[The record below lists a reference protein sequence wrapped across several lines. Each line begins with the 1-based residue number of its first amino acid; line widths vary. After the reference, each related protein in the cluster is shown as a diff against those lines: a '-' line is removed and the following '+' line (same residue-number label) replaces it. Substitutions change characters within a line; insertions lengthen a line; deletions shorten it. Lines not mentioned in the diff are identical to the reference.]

1 LNRVLRIIDRI
12 CYREFWLRYA
22 STYKEMKMPA
32 KNVVLGAAAQGVSGS
47 AAVQHWSRI
56 RDTAASKRADEV
68 LRRGETDLVRV
79 ARLTRMGELAASIA
93 HEINQPLAAIV
104 MDGSSGLRWLNEKQR
119 NLEEARNAFSRIVS
133 EATRAGHVI
142 RSLRALVTK
151 AVPEVA
157 KFDIN
162 AAIEEV
168 LALARSELMQR
179 KVSVRTT
186 PFPEQQLLL
195 GDRVLLQQVLLNL
208 IINAKDAMSIITDR
222 AKMVEIRGQIT
233 ESGEALILV
242 EDNGTGLDP
251 KTAEHIFDPFFTTKT
266 TGMGM
271 GLSICRSII
280 EAHGGQL
287 WASPRSPHG
296 TAFQFT
302 VPTADR

>member
-1 LNRVLRIIDRI
+1 M
-12 CYREFWLRYA
+12 
-22 STYKEMKMPA
+22 SA
-32 KNVVLGAAAQGVSGS
+32 KNVVLDAAAQGVSGN

-56 RDTAASKRADEV
+56 RDTAASKRADEA
-68 LRRGETDLVRV
+68 LRRAEADLARV
-79 ARLTRMGELAASIA
+79 ARLTRMDELAASIA

-104 MDGSSGLRWLNEKQR
+104 IDGSTGLRWLNENQR

-133 EATRAGHVI
+133 AATRAGHVI
-142 RSLRALVTK
+142 RSLRALAK
-151 AVPEVA
+151 RAVPEVA

-168 LALARSELMQR
+168 LALARSELIQR
-179 KVSVRTT
+179 QVSVRTT
-186 PFPEQQLLL
+186 LFPEQQLLL

-208 IINAKDAMSIITDR
+208 IINAKDAMSIITNR

-242 EDNGTGLDP
+242 EDNGTGLDS
-251 KTAEHIFDPFFTTKT
+251 KTAEHIFDPFFTTKP

-280 EAHGGQL
+280 EAHGGRL

-296 TAFQFT
+296 TTFQFT
-302 VPTADR
+302 VPTADP

>member
-1 LNRVLRIIDRI
+1 
-12 CYREFWLRYA
+12 
-22 STYKEMKMPA
+22 MKMSA
-32 KNVVLGAAAQGVSGS
+32 KNVVLDAAAQGVRGN
-47 AAVQHWSRI
+47 AVAQHWSRI
-56 RDTAASKRADEV
+56 RDTAASKRADEA
-68 LRRGETDLVRV
+68 LRRAEADLARV
-79 ARLTRMGELAASIA
+79 ARLTRMDGLAASIA

-104 MDGSSGLRWLNEKQR
+104 MDGSSGLRWLNENRR

-142 RSLRALVTK
+142 RSLRALVKK

-168 LALARSELMQR
+168 LALARSELMQSQ
-179 KVSVRTT
+179 VSVRTT
-186 PFPEQQLLL
+186 LFPEQQLLL
-195 GDRVLLQQVLLNL
+195 GDRVLIQQVLLNL
-208 IINAKDAMSIITDR
+208 IINAKDAMSIITNR

-251 KTAEHIFDPFFTTKT
+251 KTAEHIFEPFFTTKP

-280 EAHGGQL
+280 DAHGGRL

-296 TAFQFT
+296 TTFQFT
-302 VPTADR
+302 VPTADP

>member
-1 LNRVLRIIDRI
+1 
-12 CYREFWLRYA
+12 
-22 STYKEMKMPA
+22 MKMSA
-32 KNVVLGAAAQGVSGS
+32 KNVVLDAGAQGARGN
-47 AAVQHWSRI
+47 AAVQHWSHI
-56 RDTAASKRADEV
+56 RDTAASKRAVEA
-68 LRRGETDLVRV
+68 LRRAEADLARV
-79 ARLTRMGELAASIA
+79 ARLTMMGELAASIA

-104 MDGSSGLRWLNEKQR
+104 MDGSSGLRWLNENQR
-119 NLEEARNAFSRIVS
+119 NFEEARNAFSHIVS
-133 EATRAGHVI
+133 EATRAGRVI
-142 RSLRALVTK
+142 RSLQALIKK

-179 KVSVRTT
+179 QVSVRTT
-186 PFPEQQLLL
+186 LFPEQQLLL

-251 KTAEHIFDPFFTTKT
+251 KSAEHIFEPFFTTKP

-280 EAHGGQL
+280 EAHGGRL

-296 TAFQFT
+296 TTFQFT
-302 VPTADR
+302 VPTADP

>member
-1 LNRVLRIIDRI
+1 VLQIIDRVY
-12 CYREFWLRYA
+12 YRGFWQRHT
-22 STYKEMKMPA
+22 STYEEMKMPA
-32 KNVVLGAAAQGVSGS
+32 KNVVLDAVARGVSGN

-56 RDTAASKRADEV
+56 RDTAASKRVDEASRRAEAD
-68 LRRGETDLVRV
+68 LARV
-79 ARLTRMGELAASIA
+79 ARLTMMGELVASIA

-104 MDGSSGLRWLNEKQR
+104 MDGSSGLRWLNDNQR
-119 NLEEARNAFSRIVS
+119 NLEEARNAFSRIVN

-142 RSLRALVTK
+142 RTLRTLVKK

-168 LALARSELMQR
+168 LVLARTELMQR
-179 KVSVRTT
+179 QVLVRTT
-186 PFPEQQLLL
+186 LFPEQQLLL

-222 AKMVEIRGQIT
+222 AKIVEIRGQIT

-251 KTAEHIFDPFFTTKT
+251 KTAEHIFEPFFTTKP

-280 EAHGGQL
+280 EAYGGRL

>member
-1 LNRVLRIIDRI
+1 M
-12 CYREFWLRYA
+12 
-22 STYKEMKMPA
+22 SA
-32 KNVVLGAAAQGVSGS
+32 KNIVLDAGAQGARGN

-56 RDTAASKRADEV
+56 RDTAASKRADEA
-68 LRRGETDLVRV
+68 LRRAEADLVRV
-79 ARLTRMGELAASIA
+79 ARLTRMDELAASIA

-104 MDGSSGLRWLNEKQR
+104 MDGSSGLRWLNENQR

-142 RSLRALVTK
+142 RSLRTLVKK

-168 LALARSELMQR
+168 LTLARSELMQR
-179 KVSVRTT
+179 QVSVRTT
-186 PFPEQQLLL
+186 LFPEQQLLL

-251 KTAEHIFDPFFTTKT
+251 KTAEHIFEPFFTTKP

-280 EAHGGQL
+280 KAHGGRL

-302 VPTADR
+302 VPTADP

>member
-1 LNRVLRIIDRI
+1 
-12 CYREFWLRYA
+12 
-22 STYKEMKMPA
+22 MKMST
-32 KNVVLGAAAQGVSGS
+32 KNVILDAAAQGVNGS

-56 RDTAASKRADEV
+56 RDTAARKRADKA
-68 LRRGETDLVRV
+68 LRRAKADLARV
-79 ARLTRMGELAASIA
+79 TRLTMMGELAAFIA

-104 MDGSSGLRWLNEKQR
+104 MDGSTGLHWLNDNQR
-119 NLEEARNAFSRIVS
+119 NLEEARSAFSRIVS
-133 EATRAGHVI
+133 EATRAGNVI
-142 RSLRALVTK
+142 RSLQALLKK

-168 LALARSELMQR
+168 LARAQSELMR
-179 KVSVRTT
+179 HEVSVRTSL
-186 PFPEQQLLL
+186 FPGQQFVL

-222 AKMVEIRGQIT
+222 EKMVEIRGQIT

-242 EDNGTGLDP
+242 EDNGKGLDP
-251 KTAEHIFDPFFTTKT
+251 KTAEHIFEPFFTTKP

-280 EAHGGQL
+280 EAHGGRL
-287 WASPRSPHG
+287 WVSHRLPHG

-302 VPTADR
+302 VPTAIGSANGSPRL

>member
-1 LNRVLRIIDRI
+1 
-12 CYREFWLRYA
+12 
-22 STYKEMKMPA
+22 MKMSA
-32 KNVVLGAAAQGVSGS
+32 KNVVLDTAAQGVSGN

-56 RDTAASKRADEV
+56 RDTAASKRAGEA
-68 LRRGETDLVRV
+68 LRRAEADLAWV
-79 ARLTRMGELAASIA
+79 ARLTRMDGLAASIA

-104 MDGSSGLRWLNEKQR
+104 MDGSSGLRWLNENQR

-142 RSLRALVTK
+142 RSLRELVKK

-168 LALARSELMQR
+168 LALARSELTQR
-179 KVSVRTT
+179 QVLVRTT
-186 PFPEQQLLL
+186 LFPEQQLLL

-208 IINAKDAMSIITDR
+208 IINAKDAMSIITNR
-222 AKMVEIRGQIT
+222 TKMVEIRGQIT

-251 KTAEHIFDPFFTTKT
+251 KTAEHIFEPFFTTKP

-280 EAHGGQL
+280 EAHGGRL

-296 TAFQFT
+296 TTFQFT
-302 VPTADR
+302 VPTADP